1 MKKKS
6 IFALLSM
13 IIAATLTLGACE
25 DVVITEDVAKK
36 DFGKKSL
43 VAEKTIG
50 ESNVKIYADN
60 SIGDAY
66 KTVTFEETNAVCSDN
81 DGQGWVALEE
91 PLLGGL
97 PSLGYEGNLPEVK
110 VVSLSTGWSCFEETP
125 GNYDWRVM
133 DETVEYWVNQGK
145 KINMRLCTDNLDLNQ
160 GVVNGCPEWLFHE
173 PYNVPKIVK
182 EGNIYADL
190 SSRTYLEELR
200 KFLAEFAGHY
210 AAEDYP
216 YRDAIEVVELRGY
229 GMVGEWHSGW
239 NTYTSVEE
247 RTQTLCEI
255 IDMWREAWGDTLLV
269 LSCTYEFL
277 NNMPGVINAEN
288 YSDFMYW
295 MGYDHALT
303 LDNVTFRRDGI
314 AFSLWPYDARFATD
328 YFYMNT
334 DMPLLG
340 EIGDGYYKHT
350 DDDPYPVFEAVNE
363 ALHKWRVNYN
373 TVIGWVAQDFNTVL
387 EKETPITDYMLR
399 MMGYRLVPNKVQY
412 SAKAKAGD
420 KIYLNTLWS
429 NQAMG
434 RMWKDHDLSI
444 YLENASGAIVYTG
457 TDKSF
462 DPVSINGGE
471 PHFFDL
477 EYDLPATLAKGTYT
491 LKMAISDEN
500 GVPTTEMPIPGNDG
514 TNRYYVGEVTIGDE
528 AAKDL
533 SKADTLGENSAFT
546 AINSGKITNRLV
558 NVDGTKALVGGGS
571 EAFAYGPKLE
581 NGKTYYI
588 SFQYKTNKNKE
599 EISITDNSKYLVGA
613 YDRRNDAWGDAYE
626 WLDVSNNVSHR
637 SATIKVPDDGK
648 TYYAA
653 FGGKNSVAEI
663 AVDNISVIE
672 ADVQNSS
679 FRINPNFTE
688 NNGNGEYVIKSNLTQ
703 NWADGL
709 QLKERLDAHAA
720 YMITFDAAT
729 VLDISNGGF
738 FYVTLVDPD
747 SDTDDKKAYIE
758 SYSLNRI
765 GSWWTPIDHGYRKY
779 SYVFNTGDY
788 GDGWELVFGIR
799 NMGSVSV
806 KNITL
811 TRIDSDYSYAS
822 DGEIIKRNVIPDKH
836 IDVDNNGVVEN
847 FETGVFNGGCMYPGT
862 HCTGI
867 INRKYVISGN
877 YSCYVCN
884 FNPNH
889 RSYEFNNF
897 VQTNLADMRFS
908 ANTTYRVRFKFMII
922 EPLRSDENSYFY
934 SFAREDGTFLHD
946 VGAFEWRSEGYEV
959 GEVYSVEY
967 EFTTGNSNKYF
978 FIWGVSKYG
987 ALAIDDVTFEKVD
1000 NPTGLRPTVT
1010 KGHAYQITQDI
1021 LYKRE
1026 GE

>member
-1 MKKKS
+1 MKKK
-6 IFALLSM
+6 LLFCLSCM
-13 IIAATLTLGACE
+13 LIAVMMMLTACSE
-25 DVVITEDVAKK
+25 VQNEGVVPTKN
-36 DFGKKSL
+36 FGKKSFL
-43 VAEKTIG
+43 AEKTVG
-50 ESNVKIYADN
+50 TNTVKIYADDE
-60 SIGDAY
+60 IDDAY
-66 KTVTFEETNAVCSDN
+66 KTVTFEETNNLCADN

-91 PLLGGL
+91 PLIGGL

-125 GNYDWRVM
+125 GVYDWRVM
-133 DETVEYWVNQGK
+133 DETIEYWVNHGK
-145 KINMRLCTDNLDLNQ
+145 MINMRLCTDNLDLNQ

-173 PYNVPKIVK
+173 PYNVPKIIK
-182 EGNIYADL
+182 EGQIYADL
-190 SSRTYLEELR
+190 SSKVYLEQLR

-210 AAEDYP
+210 ASEDYP

-247 RTQTLCEI
+247 RTQALCNI

-303 LDNVTFRRDGI
+303 LDNITFRRDGI

-328 YFYMNT
+328 YYYMNT
-334 DMPLLG
+334 DLPLLG
-340 EIGDGYYKHT
+340 EIGDGYHKHT

-373 TVIGWVAQDFNTVL
+373 TVIGWVAQDFNNVL
-387 EKETPITDYMLR
+387 KKETPITDYMVR
-399 MMGYRLVPNKVQY
+399 MMGYRLVPDKVQY

-420 KIYLNTLWS
+420 KIYLNTLWT

-444 YLENASGAIVYTG
+444 YLEDKTGKIVYTG

-477 EYDLPATLAKGTYT
+477 EYQLPATLEKGTYT
-491 LKMAISDEN
+491 LKMAISDAN
-500 GVPTTEMPIPGNDG
+500 GNPAVEMPIAGNDG
-514 TNRYYVGEVTIGDE
+514 TNRYYVGEVVIGDE

-533 SKADTLGENSAFT
+533 TKVDAMDENSSFT
-546 AINSGKITNRLV
+546 AINGGKLTNRLV
-558 NVDGTKALVGGGS
+558 NVDGTKALVGSGS
-571 EAFAYGPKLE
+571 GAFAYGQKLE

-588 SFQYKTNKNKE
+588 SFEYKTDKDKND
-599 EISITDNSKYLVGA
+599 ISITDASRYMVGA
-613 YDRRNDAWGDAYE
+613 YEKRGDAWGDKYE

-637 SATIKVPDDGK
+637 SVTVKVPDDGK

-653 FGGKNSVAEI
+653 FGCKNSAAEI
-663 AVDNISVIE
+663 AIDNVSVVE
-672 ADVQNSS
+672 ADVQNAS

-688 NNGNGEYVIKSNLTQ
+688 NKGDGEYVIKSNLTQ

-709 QLKERLDAHAA
+709 QLKERLDAHAT

-729 VLDISNGGF
+729 VQDVSNGGF
-738 FYVTLVDPD
+738 FYVTLVDP
-747 SDTDDKKAYIE
+747 TANVYDKKAYVD
-758 SYSLNRI
+758 SYSMNRI
-765 GSWWTPIDHGYRKY
+765 GSWWTPIDYGHKKY

-788 GDGWELVFGIR
+788 GDGWQLVFGIR
-799 NMGSVSV
+799 NMGSVSI
-806 KNITL
+806 KNITM
-811 TRIDSDYSYAS
+811 TRIDSDYAYTS
-822 DGEIIKRNVIPDKH
+822 DAEVIKRNVIPEKN
-836 IDVDNNGVVEN
+836 IDVDKNGVVEN
-847 FETGVFNGGCMYPGT
+847 FEAGVFNGGCMYPGT
-862 HCTGI
+862 FSTGI

-889 RSYEFNNF
+889 RGYEFNNF
-897 VQTNLADMRFS
+897 VQTNLDDMRFT

-922 EPLRSDENSYFY
+922 EPLNKEENGYFY
-934 SFAREDGTFLHD
+934 CFAREDGTFLHD
-946 VGAFEWRSEGYEV
+946 VGAFEWKGDGLEV

-967 EFTTGNSNKYF
+967 EFTTGNADNYF

-987 ALAIDDVTFEKVD
+987 ALAIDDVTFDKVD
-1000 NPTGLRPTVT
+1000 NPTGQKPTVT
-1010 KGHAYQITQDI
+1010 KGHAYQITQEV